1 MTVKVKIPTQLREL
15 ADGQQEMH
23 IDEAGNVRQLL
34 ATIGQKHPEL
44 IERILDESGEI
55 RKFINVFVGDED
67 VRFLQGLDTELP
79 EATSISILPAV
90 AGG

>member
-1 MTVKVKIPTQLREL
+1 MSVRVKIPTQLRQL
-15 ADGQQEMH
+15 AGGQHEMQ
-23 IDEAGNVRQLL
+23 IDEAGDVRQLL
-34 ATIGQKHPEL
+34 DVIGKDHPEL

-67 VRFLQGLDTELP
+67 VRFLKGLDTELSD
-79 EATSISILPAV
+79 ATLISILPAV